1 MANLLRD
8 STSIKEGKGLVE
20 KIFDKGQSTKKF
32 KQSKADKINDDRRK
46 FHLKKTTSTYT
57 LISDVTTDT
66 EANSQIFILSHA
78 SAHGTSTC
86 THFRCTLQ
94 KQKLRQA
101 VTGKK
106 QTRLHKK
113 SKKVG

>member
-1 MANLLRD
+1 M
-8 STSIKEGKGLVE
+8 
-20 KIFDKGQSTKKF
+20 
-32 KQSKADKINDDRRK
+32 KQSKADKINDVRRK
-46 FHLKKTTSTYT
+46 FHLKKTTSTDT

-66 EANSQIFILSHA
+66 EANCQIFILSRA

-86 THFRCTLQ
+86 TLFSIQLRLCTLQ

-101 VTGKK
+101 VTGKM